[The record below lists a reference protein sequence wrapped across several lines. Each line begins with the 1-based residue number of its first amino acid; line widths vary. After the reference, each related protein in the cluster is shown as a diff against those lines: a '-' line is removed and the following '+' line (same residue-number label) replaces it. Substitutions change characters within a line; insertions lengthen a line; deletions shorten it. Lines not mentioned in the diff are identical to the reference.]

1 MREFL
6 KYTMNSHTMALS
18 MVAVESHDI
27 LTTNINYNE
36 VIIIASLNE
45 MAERC
50 TE

>member
-1 MREFL
+1 
-6 KYTMNSHTMALS
+6 
-18 MVAVESHDI
+18 

-50 TE
+50 TEWFMRAESKEIKEKGK

>member
-6 KYTMNSHTMALS
+6 KCTINNHIVAFSK
-18 MVAVESHDI
+18 VAVDSHDI
-27 LTTNINYNE
+27 LITYTEYNE

-50 TE
+50 RE